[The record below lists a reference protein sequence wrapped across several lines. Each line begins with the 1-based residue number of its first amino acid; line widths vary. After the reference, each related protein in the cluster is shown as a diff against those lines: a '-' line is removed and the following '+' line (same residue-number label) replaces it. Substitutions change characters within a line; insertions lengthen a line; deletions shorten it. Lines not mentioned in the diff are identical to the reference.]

1 MKKIPVSEF
10 NERIQRLRSALK
22 KEQYDFAV
30 VHSTESDPA
39 NVRYLSDYWPI
50 FEHTEVLVPA
60 EGEPV
65 LLIGPESEAFAKDR
79 SVISRI
85 RKVLELRESAEPD
98 YPGVPVSSFSDLIDE
113 LGLRQ
118 AKRVALIGYSILPY
132 QIVQGFRNA
141 LPDASFEKADRL
153 MIALRSVKSPIEV
166 EMLAEAF
173 RISEIAMAEILKVIR
188 PGMSELAVVGVAQ
201 KAMYENG
208 AEYEGMP
215 QYVLSGT
222 NTRHAISRPT
232 HKLIEK
238 NDLVQLNISA
248 RVAGYSSGVGRPV
261 CVGKMTP
268 KMRDL
273 VAFGLEAHMKTFELM
288 KPGVLASE
296 VARKYTEFVRKR
308 GYGNNM
314 LYGPCHGLGMMEV
327 EPPWLELTS
336 DYELVPGMTFQVDTF
351 FYAEDFGL
359 RWEDGIVI
367 TESGIKLLSS
377 DKLEI
382 MELG

>member
-1 MKKIPVSEF
+1 MNKIPNSEF
-10 NERIQRLRSALK
+10 NERIQRLRSALRE
-22 KEQYDFAV
+22 EQYDFAV
-30 VHSTESDPA
+30 VHSTEGDPA

-50 FEHTEVLVPA
+50 FEHTGVLVPA

-65 LLIGPESEAFAKDR
+65 LLIGPESEAFAEDR
-79 SVISRI
+79 SVITRI
-85 RKVLELRESAEPD
+85 RKVMEYRESAEPD
-98 YPGVPVSSFSDLIDE
+98 YPGVAVSSFSDLIGE
-113 LGLRQ
+113 LGLQQ

-132 QIVQGFRNA
+132 QIVQGFKNA
-141 LPDASFEKADRL
+141 LPNASFERADRL
-153 MIALRSVKSPIEV
+153 IVALRSVKSPTEI
-166 EMLAEAF
+166 EMLSQAF
-173 RISEIAMAEILKVIR
+173 RISEIALAEILRVIR

-222 NTRHAISRPT
+222 NSRHAISRPT
-232 HKLIEK
+232 HRLIEK

-248 RVAGYSSGVGRPV
+248 RYAGYSSGVGRPV

-273 VAFGLEAHMKTFELM
+273 VEFGLEAHMKTFELLR
-288 KPGVLASE
+288 PGDPASE
-296 VARKYTEFVRKR
+296 VARKYTEFVQQR
-308 GYGNNM
+308 GYGENM

-336 DYELVPGMTFQVDTF
+336 DYELVPGMAFQVDTF
-351 FYAEDFGL
+351 FYADDFGL
-359 RWEDGIVI
+359 RWEDGVVI

-377 DKLEI
+377 AKLEI
-382 MELG
+382 VELC

>member
-1 MKKIPVSEF
+1 MRKIPVSEF
-10 NERIQRLRSALK
+10 NERIQRLRSSLK
-22 KEQYDFAV
+22 EEQYDFAV

>member
-50 FEHTEVLVPA
+50 FEHAGVLVPA

-65 LLIGPESEAFAKDR
+65 LLIGPESEAFAQDR
-79 SVISRI
+79 SAIPLI
-85 RKVLELRESAEPD
+85 RKVLEYRESAEPD